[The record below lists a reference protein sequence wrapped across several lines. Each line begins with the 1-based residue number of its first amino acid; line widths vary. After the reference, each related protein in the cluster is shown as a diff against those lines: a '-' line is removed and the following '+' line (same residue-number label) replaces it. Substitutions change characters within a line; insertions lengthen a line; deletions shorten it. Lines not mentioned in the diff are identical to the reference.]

1 MVATLKISDADMLE
15 LRQASVVH
23 NRSIAGQA
31 EYWMRLGRAA
41 ERNPDMTLSR
51 VEQALR
57 GLQDPADLNGAEQE
71 QFFDRLGEFMDRPN
85 APIHAFFAEMNRKS
99 EGLVLDEDENVIADN
114 RVQEKA

>member
-1 MVATLKISDADMLE
+1 MVATIKISDADMLA
-15 LRQASVVH
+15 LRHASALY

-57 GLQDPADLNGAEQE
+57 GLLNPSDLSGDEQE
-71 QFFDRLGEFMDRPN
+71 QFFDGFGEAMDRPS
-85 APIHAFFAEMNRKS
+85 AVKDAIYSDIKRQYQ
-99 EGLVLDEDENVIADN
+99 GLVLDEDENVIADK
-114 RVQEKA
+114 RPEKKL